1 MRLEACSGCPIKVL
15 AFNSIWCGTPVI
27 GNKIMHEGKVKRQC
41 GCKME
46 FAVKVKRKKCP
57 INRWNNGNNRNQ

>member
-1 MRLEACSGCPIKVL
+1 
-15 AFNSIWCGTPVI
+15 
-27 GNKIMHEGKVKRQC
+27 
-41 GCKME
+41 ME